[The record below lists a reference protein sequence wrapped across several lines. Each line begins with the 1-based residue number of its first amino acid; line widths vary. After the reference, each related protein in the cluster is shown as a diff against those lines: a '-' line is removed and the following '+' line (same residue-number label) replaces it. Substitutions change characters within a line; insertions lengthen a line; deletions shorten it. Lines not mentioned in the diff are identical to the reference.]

1 MLSWLSRLA
10 RTVRPKALYE
20 AADPR
25 KPHPSWRDGRDG
37 DSAVAYAGERLRRF
51 ARHLDQNHDIS
62 RGALDRLVQFVVGP
76 AGIGIEPQP
85 KTRSGEIHRAFADQL
100 LEAWSDWTQWPEV
113 TFEHDWI
120 ATQRLMARAWLRDG
134 EALAQV
140 IDGDRSYLDHGTRV
154 PLSLEL
160 LEADLMP
167 LDYHDPSRGIT
178 SGVERDAWGRPRAY
192 HLYKTHPGALHGAA
206 TGTIFGDLKRVP
218 TEQILHLKLVDR
230 IRQARG
236 VSVFAS
242 VIRRLSDIKQY
253 EDDER
258 VAANV
263 AARLTAYIKKTVPD
277 ILPQETADAPRQFDL
292 SPGMIF
298 DDLRPGE
305 DVGLIDTKRP
315 NPNIEEFR
323 KGQLRAAAAGL
334 CTSYS
339 SLSRDYNGTYSAQ
352 RQELVEQQG
361 AYELLSALFI
371 GQFVRPVWRR
381 FVSAALVAGTVRQ
394 PADINPLSLA
404 AASFRPPALLW
415 IDPLKEVQANAE
427 AVNNRFASPQQ
438 VIRSRGGNP
447 DDVLRQIADWQ
458 KQLDAL
464 GIAPAQPSTPPQSD
478 NADATVVSNPRRR

>member
-1 MLSWLSRLA
+1 MNLLSLLSRLF
-10 RTVRPKALYE
+10 RPKALYE
-20 AADPR
+20 AADSR
-25 KPHPSWRDGRDG
+25 RPHPSWRDGRDG
-37 DSAVAYAGERLRRF
+37 DSTVAYAGERLRRF

-76 AGIGIEPQP
+76 NGIGIEPLP
-85 KTRSGEIHRAFADQL
+85 KTKTGEIHRPFADDL
-100 LEAWSDWTQWPEV
+100 LAAWNDWTQWPEV

-120 ATQRLMARAWLRDG
+120 ATQRLMARSWLRDG
-134 EALAQV
+134 EVLAQV
-140 IDGDRSYLDHGTRV
+140 IDGPRPYLDHGTRV

-160 LEADLMP
+160 IEADLLP
-167 LDYHDPSRGIT
+167 LDFHDAARGIT

-192 HLYKTHPGALHGAA
+192 HLYKTHPGALANATTGA
-206 TGTIFGDLKRVP
+206 IFGDLKRVP
-218 TEQILHLKLVDR
+218 TDQILHLKLVDR

-236 VSVFAS
+236 VSQFAA

-258 VAANV
+258 IAANI
-263 AARLTAYIKKTVPD
+263 AARMTAYIKKTIPD
-277 ILPQETADAPRQFDL
+277 ILPADDSAAEPRRFEL

-315 NPNIEEFR
+315 NPNVEEFR

-334 CTSYS
+334 GTSYS
-339 SLSRDYNGTYSAQ
+339 SLARDYNGTYSAQ

-361 AYELLSALFI
+361 SYELLSALFI
-371 GQFVRPVWRR
+371 GQFVRPIWQR
-381 FVSAALVAGTVRQ
+381 FVQSAIVARIVVP
-394 PADINPLSLA
+394 PADLNPLAMLH
-404 AASFRPPALLW
+404 ASFRQPALLW
-415 IDPLKEVQANAE
+415 IDPLKEIQASAE
-427 AVNNRFASPQQ
+427 AVNNRFSSPQQ

-447 DDVLRQIADWQ
+447 DDTLKQLADWK

-464 GIAPAQPSTPPQSD
+464 GLAPAQPDNPQPAQSK
-478 NADATVVSNPRRR
+478 

>member
-1 MLSWLSRLA
+1 MLGWLSRLI
-10 RTVRPKALYE
+10 RPKALYE

-25 KPHPSWRDGRDG
+25 KPHPSWRDSRDG
-37 DSAVAYAGERLRRF
+37 DSTVAYAGERLRRF

-85 KTRSGEIHRAFADQL
+85 KTRTGEIHRAFADQL
-100 LEAWSDWTQWPEV
+100 LEAWQDWAEWPEV

-160 LEADLMP
+160 LEADIMP
-167 LDYHDPSRGIT
+167 LDYHDPAKGIT
-178 SGVERDAWGRPRAY
+178 SGVERDTWGRPRAY
-192 HLYKTHPGALHGAA
+192 HVYKTHPGALHGAA
-206 TGTIFGDLKRVP
+206 TGTLLGELKRVP
-218 TEQILHLKLVDR
+218 TEQMLHLKLVDR

-236 VSVFAS
+236 VSAFAS
-242 VIRRLSDIKQY
+242 VIRRLNDIKQY

-263 AARLTAYIKKTVPD
+263 AARLTAYIKKSVPD
-277 ILPQETADAPRQFDL
+277 ILQQETDDAPRQFDL

-315 NPNIEEFR
+315 NPNVEEFR

-334 CTSYS
+334 GISYS
-339 SLSRDYNGTYSAQ
+339 SLARDYDGTYSAQ
-352 RQELVEQQG
+352 RQDLVEQQG
-361 AYELLSALFI
+361 AYELMSALFV
-371 GQFVRPVWRR
+371 GQFVRPVWQR
-381 FVSAALVAGTVRQ
+381 FVSSAVVAGTVRQ
-394 PADINPLSLA
+394 PADLNPRSIA
-404 AASFRPPALLW
+404 AASFRAPAMPW
-415 IDPLKEVQANAE
+415 IDPLKEVNANAE
-427 AVNNRFASPQQ
+427 AVKNRFASPQQ
-438 VIRSRGGNP
+438 IIRSRGGNP
-447 DDVLRQIADWQ
+447 DDVLRQLADWQ
-458 KQLDAL
+458 KQLDAP
-464 GIAPAQPSTPPQSD
+464 GIPPAKTDNPQPTEDPDEQ
-478 NADATVVSNPRRR
+478 VVRNPRRR

>member
-1 MLSWLSRLA
+1 MLNWLFSRLI
-10 RTVRPKALYE
+10 RPKALYE

-25 KPHPSWRDGRDG
+25 KPHKSWQDGRDG
-37 DSAVAYAGERLRRF
+37 DATVAYAGERLRRF

-85 KTRSGEIHRAFADQL
+85 KTKTGEIHRAFADQL
-100 LEAWSDWTQWPEV
+100 LEAWNDWTQWPEV

-134 EALAQV
+134 EALVQV
-140 IDGDRSYLDHGTRV
+140 IDGYRPSLDHGTRV

-160 LEADLMP
+160 LEADLLP
-167 LDYHDPSRGIT
+167 LDFHDAARGIT
-178 SGVERDAWGRPRAY
+178 SGVERDSWGRPRAY
-192 HLYKTHPGALHGAA
+192 HLYKAHPGALTGAP
-206 TGTIFGDLKRVP
+206 FGLSSDLKRVP

-236 VSVFAS
+236 VSQFAA

-258 VAANV
+258 IAANI
-263 AARLTAYIKKTVPD
+263 AARMTAYIKKTIPD
-277 ILPQETADAPRQFDL
+277 LAPPETSDEPRRFEL

-334 CTSYS
+334 GTSYS
-339 SLSRDYNGTYSAQ
+339 SLARDYNGTYSAQ

-371 GQFVRPVWRR
+371 GQFVRPVWQR
-381 FVSAALVAGTVRQ
+381 FVSTALLTTVRR
-394 PADINPLSLA
+394 PADANLLSLTD
-404 AASFRPPALLW
+404 ASYRPPALLW
-415 IDPLKEVQANAE
+415 IDPLKEVQANSE

-464 GIAPAQPSTPPQSD
+464 GIAPAQSSNPQRD
-478 NADATVVSNPRRR
+478 TQNEQMVRNPRRR

>member
-1 MLSWLSRLA
+1 MLGWLSRLI
-10 RTVRPKALYE
+10 RPKALYE

-37 DSAVAYAGERLRRF
+37 DATVAYAGERLRRF

-62 RGALDRLVQFVVGP
+62 RGALDRLVQFIVGP

-85 KTRSGEIHRAFADQL
+85 KTKTGEIHRAFADRL
-100 LEAWSDWTQWPEV
+100 LEAWNDWTQWPEV

-120 ATQRLMARAWLRDG
+120 ATQRLLCRSWLRDG
-134 EALAQV
+134 EVLAQI
-140 IDGDRSYLDHGTRV
+140 IDGARPDLDHGTRV

-160 LEADLMP
+160 IEADLLP
-167 LDYHDPSRGIT
+167 LDYDDPALGIT
-178 SGVERDAWGRPRAY
+178 AGVERNAWGRPRAY
-192 HLYKTHPGALHGAA
+192 HLYKTHPGALYGATA
-206 TGTIFGDLKRVP
+206 TARLTGSLKRVP

-236 VSVFAS
+236 VSQFAA

-258 VAANV
+258 IAANV
-263 AARLTAYIKKTVPD
+263 AARMTAYIKKTIPD
-277 ILPQETADAPRQFDL
+277 LAPAETSDEPRRFEL
-292 SPGMIF
+292 APGMIF

-334 CTSYS
+334 GTSYS
-339 SLSRDYNGTYSAQ
+339 SLARDYNGTYSAQ

-361 AYELLSALFI
+361 AYDLLSALFV
-371 GQFVRPVWRR
+371 GQLARPVWQR
-381 FVSAALVAGTVRQ
+381 FVATAVMAGTVKL
-394 PADINPLSLA
+394 PSDLDPLSLS
-404 AASFRPPALLW
+404 AASYRSPALLW

-438 VIRSRGGNP
+438 IIRSRGGNP
-447 DDVLRQIADWQ
+447 DDVLRQIADWHRQ
-458 KQLDAL
+458 IDAL
-464 GIAPAQPSTPPQSD
+464 GIPPAQSGNPSQSD
-478 NADATVVSNPRRR
+478 TQDEQVVRNPRRR

>member
-1 MLSWLSRLA
+1 MMPRWISKIF
-10 RTVRPKALYE
+10 RPKALYE

-37 DSAVAYAGERLRRF
+37 DATVAMAGERLRRF
-51 ARHLDQNHDIS
+51 ARHLDQNHDVS
-62 RGALDRLVQFVVGP
+62 RGALDRLVQFTVGP

-85 KTRSGEIHRAFADQL
+85 KAKTGDIHRAFADAL
-100 LEAWSDWTQWPEV
+100 LEAWDDWVQWPEV

-120 ATQRLMARAWLRDG
+120 ATQRLMARAWFRDG
-134 EALAQV
+134 EVLAQV
-140 IDGDRSYLDHGTRV
+140 IDGTRAYLDHGTRV

-160 LEADLMP
+160 LEADLLP
-167 LDYHDPSRGIT
+167 LDFHDPALGIT

-192 HLYKTHPGALHGAA
+192 HLYKIHPGALFGAP
-206 TGTIFGDLKRVP
+206 FGLSSDLKRVP
-218 TEQILHLKLVDR
+218 TEQVLHLKLVDR

-236 VSVFAS
+236 VSQFAA
-242 VIRRLSDIKQY
+242 VIRRLNDIKQY

-258 VAANV
+258 IAANI
-263 AARLTAYIKKTVPD
+263 AARMTAYIKKTLPD
-277 ILPQETADAPRQFDL
+277 LAPPDTIDAPRQFEL

-334 CTSYS
+334 GTSYS
-339 SLSRDYNGTYSAQ
+339 SLARDYNGTYSAQ

-371 GQFVRPVWRR
+371 GQFVRPVWQR
-381 FVSAALVAGTVRQ
+381 FVATAVAAGTVRV
-394 PADINPLSLA
+394 PVDLNPLSLN
-404 AASFRPPALLW
+404 AASYRAPALLW

-447 DDVLRQIADWQ
+447 DDVLRQLVDWNN
-458 KQLDAL
+458 QLDAL
-464 GIAPAQPSTPPQSD
+464 GLPPAPPANPTQS
-478 NADATVVSNPRRR
+478 ATAHETVVRNPRLR